1 MSNKYA
7 LITGA
12 SQGIGEALAYE
23 FAAAGIPLLL
33 TARNELNLR
42 KVASRIAESY
52 GVEVQVFATDL
63 STPKGADQLV
73 AWIKKSKLPVKYLV
87 NNAGFG
93 WKGEFKKSD
102 DQQNQLMVQLN
113 ITSLIS
119 LTHSLLP
126 QVVQNKGRILN
137 VASTAA
143 FQPGPYMAVYYA
155 TKAFVLHFS
164 EALNVELKKTGVTVT
179 ALCPGPTETGFAKA
193 AGPEAESFFK
203 KLGTAP
209 VEPVATLGFNAM
221 MEGKAIA
228 IHGAK
233 NKGLT
238 CLVRL
243 LPRAWVS
250 AIVAQLSRTK

>member
-1 MSNKYA
+1 MPKYA

-12 SQGIGEALAYE
+12 SQGLGEALAYE

-42 KVASRIAESY
+42 QVAARVAQNY
-52 GVEVQVFATDL
+52 GVDVHIFPCDLTD
-63 STPKGADQLV
+63 PKGPTQLMSWV
-73 AWIKKSKLPVKYLV
+73 KKEKFTLGYLV

-93 WKGEFKKSD
+93 WQGEFAKSD
-102 DQQNQLMVQLN
+102 DAHNARMVQLN

-119 LTHSLLP
+119 LTHQCLP
-126 QVVQNKGRILN
+126 QLQKTGGRILN

-164 EALNVELKKTGVTVT
+164 EALNTELKGTGVTVT

-193 AGPEAESFFK
+193 AGRATENLFK
-203 KLGTAP
+203 RVGVAP
-209 VEPVATLGFNAM
+209 VQPVAALGFKAM
-221 MEGKAIA
+221 MCGRPVAV
-228 IHGAK
+228 HGVK
-233 NKGLT
+233 NRLLT
-238 CLVRL
+238 TLVRL
-243 LPRAWVS
+243 MPRRVVTAV
-250 AIVAQLSRTK
+250 VARISKP